1 MSDAA
6 KPWAQA
12 RSRLAS
18 SISEIENVMRQTD
31 SLKCVSL
38 PHEVETVI
46 AKELAHFFDLG
57 QQVSSELICDLRNEL
72 QRVSAKV
79 DMVQMEVA
87 SLMRENEILKLKLDA
102 MGKRG
107 A

>member
-57 QQVSSELICDLRNEL
+57 QQVSSELILDLRNEL
-72 QRVSAKV
+72 Q
-79 DMVQMEVA
+79 VQMEVA

-107 A
+107 V